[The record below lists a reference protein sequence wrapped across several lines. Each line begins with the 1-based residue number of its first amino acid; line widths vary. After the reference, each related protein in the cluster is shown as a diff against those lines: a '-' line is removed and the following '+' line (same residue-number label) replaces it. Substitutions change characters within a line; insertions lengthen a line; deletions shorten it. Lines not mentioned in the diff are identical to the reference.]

1 MSKVGTVISVAAV
14 HGADE
19 AGSGTGQVAVHD

>member
-1 MSKVGTVISVAAV
+1 MSKVSTVISVAAV